1 MIKRMT
7 AMTHWALAMLLLM
20 SSCEKDNSNGNPTDT
35 TNYTYGRGVFIVN
48 EGAFGQGSGS
58 VSFLNMEYQKMYD
71 DIFYAANNRPLGD
84 IAQSMEIFNNQGY
97 IVVNNSGTLEVVNL
111 HTFKSIASISNLA
124 SPRNT
129 LIIDESKGYITH
141 LTEGKLSIF
150 NPISNSLIGEVP
162 TGKSCENIL
171 YAEGKVFVTNWSN
184 FFVPANNNTIQIIDA
199 VTDQVTDSIV
209 VSKEP
214 NSMVLDKNNKIWV
227 LCSGGFMNEEV
238 PALYRIDPVSLSIEK
253 KFDFPDI
260 STSPVKLSLNGS
272 GDTLYYLNT
281 GAYKMSISSA
291 SLPDAPFIFDQNI
304 FFYSLGVDPQNGMTL
319 LSDAV
324 DFNQKGV
331 VYRYTKGGQQYDH
344 LPSGIVPSAF
354 CYTP

>member
-7 AMTHWALAMLLLM
+7 GMIHWALAMVLLM

-58 VSFLNMEYQKMYD
+58 VSFLNMENQKMYD

-111 HTFKSIASISNLA
+111 QTFKSVATISNLA

-141 LTEGKLSIF
+141 LTEGELSIF
-150 NPISNSLIGEVP
+150 NPTSNSLIGEVT
-162 TGKSCENIL
+162 TGKSCEDIL

-199 VTDQVTDSIV
+199 DTDQVTDSIV

-214 NSMVLDKNNKIWV
+214 NSNN
-227 LCSGGFMNEEV
+227 
-238 PALYRIDPVSLSIEK
+238 
-253 KFDFPDI
+253 
-260 STSPVKLSLNGS
+260 SLNR
-272 GDTLYYLNT
+272 
-281 GAYKMSISSA
+281 
-291 SLPDAPFIFDQNI
+291 
-304 FFYSLGVDPQNGMTL
+304 
-319 LSDAV
+319 
-324 DFNQKGV
+324 KG
-331 VYRYTKGGQQYDH
+331 
-344 LPSGIVPSAF
+344 
-354 CYTP
+354 